1 MKIDPTGRLPQQPLE
16 QVAPAARK
24 PQTPPPADQVEIS
37 GRANADATYSRA
49 PVPNRAAEVSSL
61 EVHMAQ
67 DARAQKL
74 AEVRSRMDA
83 GVYNSRDLI
92 EKVVDRLLDRWKL
105 GPAEKP
111 DSTA

>member
-1 MKIDPTGRLPQQPLE
+1 MKIDPTGRIPQKHLE
-16 QVAPAARK
+16 QVAPATRR

-37 GRANADATYSRA
+37 GRATADATYSRT
-49 PVPNRAAEVSSL
+49 PVPARAEEVSSL
-61 EVHMAQ
+61 EVHMAK

-74 AEVRSRMDA
+74 AEVRSRIDA

-92 EKVVDRLLDRWKL
+92 EKLVDRLLDTWKL

>member
-1 MKIDPTGRLPQQPLE
+1 MRIDPTGRVPQQPSE
-16 QVAPAARK
+16 QVTKAARK
-24 PQTPPPADQVEIS
+24 PQASPPPDQVEIS
-37 GRANADATYSRA
+37 GREDADATYART
-49 PVPNRAAEVSSL
+49 PVPDRSAKVSSL

-92 EKVVDRLLDRWKL
+92 EKVVDRLLDTWKL

-111 DSTA
+111 DSNA